1 MSRDELLDLLRRS
14 SRHSQYAAM
23 RRAVDWLR
31 YRLYLSQA
39 TALAARS
46 AIVLA
51 ERENAADLL
60 VGVALMLVPEG
71 WDGQLSFGKGLKR
84 SVLFSPG
91 FVEFGDEP
99 PVGGEHELPAMALA
113 IAAIRTRP

>member
-23 RRAVDWLR
+23 RRAVDWFR
-31 YRLYLSQA
+31 TTLYLSRTAAQA
-39 TALAARS
+39 AGR
-46 AIVLA
+46 AIDLA
-51 ERENAADLL
+51 ERENAPDLL
-60 VGVALMLVPEG
+60 VGVAVMLVPEG

-91 FVEFGDEP
+91 FVEFGDAP
-99 PVGGEHELPAMALA
+99 PVGGEHELPAVALA
-113 IAAIRTRP
+113 IAAVKTRP